1 MYLLLLMYS
10 ERKIVGIIGYLV
22 WSVSSGGWT
31 MGNTCICIPMGL
43 RWGGGDSVGSA
54 WNHISGHVFASFLLP
69 RTGGRCESR
78 STTDG

>member
-1 MYLLLLMYS
+1 MVSLEWGVDNGKHMYLYS
-10 ERKIVGIIGYLV
+10 HGAE
-22 WSVSSGGWT
+22 
-31 MGNTCICIPMGL
+31 MG
-43 RWGGGDSVGSA
+43 GGGDSVGSA